1 MKKILILSLLSTCVV
16 FFSLW
21 YIDSV
26 ILSDSSIK
34 IFQKTEITLTNDN
47 TIIGYLPENYSAFSF
62 SPNLNKAVFT
72 ANNIMYLADIES
84 ESVKILNTD
93 SFVQTCSFLNESYI
107 IYTSVSSREV
117 HIKVFDLFANESYV
131 LGSLSYKN
139 FISLDNARIVDNK
152 ILFDI
157 RYSNNDDEF
166 SRSYVFDND
175 SISRIGSNSYYSI
188 NHITSNDNIVFTTNE
203 NKTYINDSLFSYNNK
218 SSYKLIGK
226 NSLDVIYLHDIEH
239 ENKIVSI
246 SISDNIDIIEEYT
259 LDSINYNKFFCSDRL
274 YLIGDNF
281 VLDLDNG
288 VKINLEKN
296 GNILYIKN
304 NTILY
309 EEKGVLYKQEY

>member
-34 IFQKTEITLTNDN
+34 IFENTEITLSDDS
-47 TIIGYLPENYSAFSF
+47 TIIGYLPKNYSAFSF
-62 SPNLNKAVFT
+62 SPALDKAVFT

-84 ESVKILNTD
+84 ENVKIINTD
-93 SFVQTCSFLNESYI
+93 SFVQTCSFLDDSYI
-107 IYTSVSSREV
+107 IYTSVNAKEV
-117 HIKVFDLFANESYV
+117 YIKVFDLSLNESYT
-131 LGSLSYKN
+131 LGSLSYAN
-139 FISLDNARIVDNK
+139 FISLDNARLVDDK

-157 RYSNNDDEF
+157 KYRNNGDDL
-166 SRSYVFDND
+166 SRSYVFYNN
-175 SISRIGSNSYYSI
+175 SISRISSNDYYTI
-188 NHITSNDNIVFTTNE
+188 KHITSNDNTIFTTNE
-203 NKTYINDSLFSYNNK
+203 NKTYINDSLFSYNNN
-218 SSYKLIGK
+218 SLYSLIGK
-226 NSLDVIYLHDIEH
+226 DLANIIYLNDIECK
-239 ENKIVSI
+239 NKVI
-246 SISDNIDIIEEYT
+246 SISVSENIDIIEEYT
-259 LDSINYNKFFCSDRL
+259 LDSIEYNKFFCSDKL

-288 VKINLEKN
+288 IKINLEKN

-309 EEKGVLYKQEY
+309 EKNGVLYKQKY

>member
-21 YIDSV
+21 YVDSV
-26 ILSDSSIK
+26 ILSDSSVK
-34 IFQKTEITLTNDN
+34 MFKEAEITLTDDS
-47 TIIGYLPENYSAFSF
+47 TVIGYLPDNYSVFSF
-62 SPNLNKAVFT
+62 SPTLNKAVFT

-107 IYTSVSSREV
+107 IYTTVNAKEV
-117 HIKVFDLFANESYV
+117 YIKVFDLSVNETYV

-139 FISLDNARIVDNK
+139 FISLDNSRIIDNK

-157 RYSNNDDEF
+157 RYRDNDDEF
-166 SRSYVFDND
+166 SRSYVFDNNA
-175 SISRIGSNSYYSI
+175 ISRIGSNSYYSV
-188 NHITSNDNIVFTTNE
+188 NHIVSGDNLVFTTNE
-203 NKTYINDSLFSYNNK
+203 NKTYINDSLFSYNNN
-218 SSYKLIGK
+218 SAYKLIGK
-226 NSLDVIYLHDIEH
+226 DLFDVLYLQDMEYGH
-239 ENKIVSI
+239 KVVSI
-246 SISDNIDIIEEYT
+246 SVSDNIDIIEEYT
-259 LDSINYNKFFCSDRL
+259 LDSVDYNKFFCSDRL

-281 VLDLDNG
+281 ILDLDNG

-309 EEKGVLYKQEY
+309 EKQGVLYKQKY